1 MLKKARFFFFFEIF
15 SSSSSR
21 LKIANSG
28 ERKVFQEFSRRA
40 LLSCSVAFSPWLLA
54 RGRKGTD
61 KRDQAKTMEFAVK
74 VAKTR
79 YT

>member
-1 MLKKARFFFFFEIF
+1 M
-15 SSSSSR
+15 
-21 LKIANSG
+21 
-28 ERKVFQEFSRRA
+28 
-40 LLSCSVAFSPWLLA
+40 LSCSVAFSPWLLA